1 LKNIESSEGGQASN
15 VQHRILKLNM
25 KVLFIYPN
33 AGSQLGFNYGIAH
46 LSAVLKQAGHE
57 VALWQLCEDIVPLP
71 SEKEFIDRLK
81 QEAAD
86 IIGFSVV
93 TNQWSYAAKL
103 ASWARQATRAPLV
116 CGGIHTMA
124 AGEEILQSGVC
135 DYIMRGE
142 AEEALAEFVDKIQ
155 RGDDVSQVRNLG
167 FMQGGA
173 VRLNPLRP
181 LPDLQNLPFKDYDIF
196 YFQQIIDAKHGWV
209 GLMASR
215 GCPFSCTY
223 CFNHQLVSQ
232 YRTDLHCSF
241 KGLNYIRHFAVEQ
254 LMGEIEYLQG
264 KYQNI
269 SMFIL
274 DDDLFTF
281 YRQYVEQFCGAYK
294 KISTLPF
301 VVNAH
306 VGFFD
311 ENRARCLADAGC
323 KIVKFGV
330 ESGSERIRSQ
340 ILQRRMKN
348 EKIITAIETAHRHGL
363 HTSVF
368 LMIGLPDETYDDV
381 MATIQLMGQ
390 AKPGRYRWSFF
401 FPFPGTKAC
410 ELSLEGDY
418 IDFDKMA
425 DMENFTDASC
435 LRFGREHDLFLKKV
449 GRVMPWFVNAYS
461 DLPVADVYRQ
471 KIEEILALDENAW
484 QHRAPH
490 IEQEDSEISAGFVE
504 QGLSH
509 YAIKY
514 NRFMGVISDYFVAE
528 D

>member
-1 LKNIESSEGGQASN
+1 
-15 VQHRILKLNM
+15 M
-25 KVLFIYPN
+25 KILFIYPN

-46 LSAVLKQAGHE
+46 LSAVLKAAGHE
-57 VALWQLCEDIVPLP
+57 VALWQLCEDIAPLP
-71 SEKEFIDRLK
+71 SEKEFVDRL
-81 QEAAD
+81 QREAAD

-93 TNQWSYAAKL
+93 TNQWPYTAKL
-103 ASWARQATRAPLV
+103 AAWARKATRAPLV

-124 AGEEILQSGVC
+124 AGDEVLESGLF

-142 AEEALAEFVDKIQ
+142 AEEALAEFVDKFQ
-155 RGDDVSQVRNLG
+155 RKEDVSAVRNLG
-167 FMQGGA
+167 FLQDGN
-173 VRLNPLRP
+173 VHLNPLRP
-181 LPDLQNLPFKDYDIF
+181 LPDLQSLPFKDYGVF
-196 YFQQIIDAKHGWV
+196 NFQDIIDAKNGWV

-232 YRTDLHCSF
+232 YRDDLQCSF

-254 LMGEIEYLQG
+254 LMAEIRYLQENFE
-264 KYQNI
+264 NI

-281 YRQYVEQFCGAYK
+281 YRPYVEQFCDAYRN
-294 KISTLPF
+294 ISSLPF

-311 ENRARCLADAGC
+311 EQRARCLAEAGC

-330 ESGSERIRSQ
+330 ESGSPRIRSQ

-348 EKIITAIETAHRHGL
+348 ERIIRAIDTAHRHGL

-368 LMIGLPDETYDDV
+368 LMIGLPDETRDDV
-381 MATIQLMGQ
+381 MATIRLMAQ

-401 FPFPGTKAC
+401 FPFPGTKAY
-410 ELSLEGDY
+410 ELSREGGF

-435 LRFGREHDLFLKKV
+435 LNFGREHDLFLKKV
-449 GRVMPWFVNAYS
+449 GRVMPWFVNACS
-461 DLPVADVYRQ
+461 DLPAADFYRN
-471 KIEEILALDENAW
+471 KIEEILALDETSW
-484 QHRAPH
+484 QARAPH
-490 IEQEDSEISAGFVE
+490 IEQEDREISAAFVR

-514 NRFMGVISDYFVAE
+514 NRFMGVISDYFTTE

>member
-1 LKNIESSEGGQASN
+1 
-15 VQHRILKLNM
+15 M
-25 KVLFIYPN
+25 KILFIYPN

-46 LSAVLKQAGHE
+46 LSAVLKEAGHE
-57 VALWQLCEDIVPLP
+57 VSLWQLCEDIEPLP
-71 SEKEFIDRLK
+71 SQDQFLNRIR

-93 TNQWSYAAKL
+93 TNQWPYAKAL
-103 ASWARQATRAPLV
+103 AGWTRKATKAPLV

-124 AGEEILQSGVC
+124 AGEKILQSGVF
-135 DYIMRGE
+135 DYIIRGE
-142 AEEALAEFVDKIQ
+142 AEEALVQFVEK
-155 RGDDVSQVRNLG
+155 VSQQQSLLEVQNLG
-167 FMQGGA
+167 FLHNDT

-181 LPDLQNLPFKDYDIF
+181 LPDLNKLPFKDYDIF
-196 YFQQIIDAKHGWV
+196 DFQNIIDAKNGWV

-223 CFNHQLVSQ
+223 CFNHQLVSH
-232 YRTDLHCSF
+232 YRKDLNCSF
-241 KGLNYIRHFAVEQ
+241 KSLNYIRHFAVEQ
-254 LMGEIEYLQG
+254 MMTEIDYLQRHY
-264 KYQNI
+264 KNI

-281 YRQYVEQFCGAYK
+281 YRQYVEQFCAAYQ
-294 KISTLPF
+294 KISALPF

-311 ENRARCLADAGC
+311 KKRARYLADANC

-330 ESGSERIRSQ
+330 ESGSQRIRSR

-348 EKIITAIETAHRHGL
+348 ASIVNAIETAHQYGL

-368 LMIGLPDETYDDV
+368 LMIGLPAETHEDV
-381 MATIQLMGQ
+381 MATIHLM
-390 AKPGRYRWSFF
+390 AKTKPGRFRWSFF
-401 FPFPGTKAC
+401 FPFPGTKAY
-410 ELSLEGDY
+410 ELSAEGNY
-418 IDFDKMA
+418 IDFEKMEQ
-425 DMENFTDASC
+425 MENFTDDTC
-435 LRFGREHDLFLKKV
+435 LDFGQAHNLFLKKV

-461 DLPVADVYRQ
+461 DLPVAGFYRK
-471 KIEEILALDENAW
+471 KIEEILALDASAW
-484 QHRAPH
+484 EKRARG
-490 IEQEDSEISAGFVE
+490 IEEEDKKISEGFVD

-514 NRFMGVISDYFVAE
+514 NRFMGVISDYFTTE

>member
-1 LKNIESSEGGQASN
+1 
-15 VQHRILKLNM
+15 M
-25 KVLFIYPN
+25 KILFIYPN
-33 AGSQLGFNYGIAH
+33 AGSQPGFNYGIAH
-46 LSAVLKQAGHE
+46 LSAVLKEAGHQ
-57 VALWQLCEDIVPLP
+57 VSLWQLCEEIAPLP

-81 QEAAD
+81 QAAAD

-93 TNQWSYAAKL
+93 TNQWPYAAKL
-103 ASWARQATRAPLV
+103 AAWARKASRAPLV

-124 AGEEILQSGVC
+124 AGEEVLQSGLF

-142 AEEALAEFVDKIQ
+142 AEAALAEFVDKIR
-155 RGDDVSQVRNLG
+155 RGEEVSEVRNLG
-167 FMQGGA
+167 FMQDGK

-181 LPDLQNLPFKDYDIF
+181 LPDLLNLPFKDYEIF
-196 YFQQIIDAKHGWV
+196 NFQDIIDAKNGWV

-232 YRTDLHCSF
+232 YRKDLHCSF
-241 KGLNYIRHFAVEQ
+241 NGLNYIRHFAVEQ
-254 LMGEIEYLQG
+254 LMREIEYLQG
-264 KYQNI
+264 NYQNI

-281 YRQYVEQFCGAYK
+281 YRPYVEQFCEAYR
-294 KISTLPF
+294 KISSLPF

-330 ESGSERIRSQ
+330 ESGSQRIRSQ
-340 ILQRRMKN
+340 ILQRRMTN
-348 EKIITAIETAHRHGL
+348 EKIIRAVKTAHQHGL

-368 LMIGLPDETYDDV
+368 LMIGLPDETHGDL
-381 MATIQLMGQ
+381 MATIKLM
-390 AKPGRYRWSFF
+390 ARARPGRYRWSFF
-401 FPFPGTKAC
+401 FPFPGTKAY
-410 ELSLEGDY
+410 ELSREGDY

-425 DMENFTDASC
+425 NLENFTDASC
-435 LRFGREHDLFLKKV
+435 LKFGPAHDLFLKKV
-449 GRVMPWFVNAYS
+449 GRIMPWFVNAYS
-461 DLPVADVYRQ
+461 DLPVADFYRK
-471 KIEEILALDENAW
+471 KIEEILAMDEKSWLA
-484 QHRAPH
+484 RVPRL
-490 IEQEDSEISAGFVE
+490 EREDRQLSQKFVQ

-514 NRFMGVISDYFVAE
+514 NRFMGVISDYFLSE
-528 D
+528 T